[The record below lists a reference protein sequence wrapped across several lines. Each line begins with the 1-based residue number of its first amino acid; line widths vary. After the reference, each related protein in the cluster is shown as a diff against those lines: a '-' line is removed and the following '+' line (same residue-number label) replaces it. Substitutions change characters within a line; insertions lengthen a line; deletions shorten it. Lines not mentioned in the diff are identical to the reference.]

1 MNELGRVNEYFGH
14 DEAEFADVGVRTDP
28 AHRICLISRT
38 PASCLGLSDL
48 GICAG
53 MVIDQTEDLAGA
65 VRRLASRRS
74 GCSLVFVNF
83 DDFSGESVV
92 IDLLRRLRS
101 RSPNLP
107 VVLLSK
113 SFRTDDLSQER
124 LAITDISLVAPIRD
138 ISLIGPALETAAVNN
153 AAWRKRRRGLMLEK
167 ARQMS

>member
-1 MNELGRVNEYFGH
+1 MNELARVNEYFGH
-14 DEAEFADVGVRTDP
+14 NEAEFADVGVSTGSGQ
-28 AHRICLISRT
+28 RICLISRT
-38 PASCLGLSDL
+38 PASCLGLSDT
-48 GICAG
+48 GVCAG

-74 GCSLVFVNF
+74 GCSLVFINF
-83 DDFSGESVV
+83 DDFSGESVA

-113 SFRTDDLSQER
+113 TFRADDLSQER
-124 LAITDISLVAPIRD
+124 LVITDISLVAPVRD
-138 ISLIGPALETAAVNN
+138 IGLIGPALEAAAANN
-153 AAWRKRRRGLMLEK
+153 AAWRKRRRSLMLEK